1 MVQQCTDTI
10 PKDYTD
16 KIYYNTESLVPIQAY
31 IRQLQQLL
39 SQQDWDNEV
48 DKAQV
53 THAELKHVLSY
64 QEQSGSKYYPL
75 F

>member
-10 PKDYTD
+10 PRDYSG
-16 KIYYNTESLVPIQAY
+16 YSGVVPIQAY

-64 QEQSGSKYYPL
+64 QEQSGSKYYPM

>member
-1 MVQQCTDTI
+1 MAQS
-10 PKDYTD
+10 YTD
-16 KIYYNTESLVPIQAY
+16 KSYYNTESLVPIQAY

-39 SQQDWDNEV
+39 SQQDWDNEG

-53 THAELKHVLSY
+53 THAELVHVISY
-64 QEQSGSKYYPL
+64 QEQSGSMYYPM

>member
-1 MVQQCTDTI
+1 MVQQCI
-10 PKDYTD
+10 SYSD
-16 KIYYNTESLVPIQAY
+16 KTYYNTESLVPIQAY
-31 IRQLQQLL
+31 IHQLQQLL

-53 THAELKHVLSY
+53 THAELVHVISY
-64 QEQSGSKYYPL
+64 QEQSGSMYYPM

>member
-1 MVQQCTDTI
+1 MVQPCTR
-10 PKDYTD
+10 DYLD
-16 KIYYNTESLVPIQAY
+16 KTYYNTESLVPIQAY

-64 QEQSGSKYYPL
+64 QEQSGSKYYPM

>member
-1 MVQQCTDTI
+1 MVQQCTSSI

-16 KIYYNTESLVPIQAY
+16 KTYYNTDGLIPIQAY
-31 IRQLQQLL
+31 IHQLQQLL
-39 SQQDWDNEV
+39 SQQDWDGET

-53 THAELKHVLSY
+53 THAELVHVISY
-64 QEQSGSKYYPL
+64 QEQSGSMYYPM